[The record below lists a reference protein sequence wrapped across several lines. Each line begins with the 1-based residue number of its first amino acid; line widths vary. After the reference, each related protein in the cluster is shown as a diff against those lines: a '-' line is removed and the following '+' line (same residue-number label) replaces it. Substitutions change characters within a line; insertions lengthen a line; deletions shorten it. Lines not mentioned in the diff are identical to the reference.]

1 MIARLT
7 VQDSAPTTY
16 QELRALLQ
24 QRLPELADGQ
34 QRIARLVLDDPEGT
48 AFRSI
53 GQSAELAGVH
63 RSSLVRFATM
73 LGLPGYPGLVELCRR
88 QLAAEAYLVRRPAD
102 APPPSSNDE
111 FFTAITEY
119 DANNMSRTFARIDR
133 GDWDRAVETL
143 AQASTVHVIGL
154 RRCLAIAYAATY
166 QLQLVRHRVRQLG
179 ATARVLTDELRDIEP
194 GDALIAVS
202 IRRYSSDTVRAVES
216 ARRRG
221 ATTIALTD
229 DASSPLARIADV
241 TFYAGTGS
249 LTVLR
254 SLTAFTGL
262 VHALVTAVAMRL
274 GSVGTDTDILDDQ
287 LLD

>member
-1 MIARLT
+1 MRLT
-7 VQDSAPTTY
+7 VRNRAPTTF
-16 QELRALLQ
+16 QELRVLLQ

-48 AFRSI
+48 AFRTI

-73 LGLPGYPGLVELCRR
+73 LGLPGYPALVELCRR
-88 QLAAEAYLVRRPAD
+88 QLAAEAYLVRRPPD
-102 APPPSSNDE
+102 APPTSNDE

-119 DANNMSRTFARIDR
+119 DMNNMSRTFARIDR

-143 AQASTVHVIGL
+143 AHASAVHVIGL
-154 RRCLAIAYAATY
+154 RRCLAIAYAATH

-179 ATARVLTDELRDIEP
+179 ATARLLTDELRDIES

-216 ARRRG
+216 AHRRG
-221 ATTIALTD
+221 VTIIALTD

-241 TFYAGTGS
+241 TFYVGTGS

-254 SLTAFTGL
+254 SLTAFIGL
-262 VHALVTAVAMRL
+262 VHALVTAVALRL
-274 GSVGTDTDILDDQ
+274 ESVGTDTDILDDQ